1 MCHRATAPLSLPGRI
16 LTTPGAG
23 MISDDAV
30 ARARDVT
37 VDAALAELAPG
48 HRLRRSGA
56 ELVGPCPVCGGDD
69 RFAIHLRRSVWNC
82 RGCGIGGDAIAL
94 VKHLRDLDFPDAV
107 EFLVGGATAPRR
119 PVERPAAARPR
130 DTAPA
135 TTASHAAAQAS
146 HAADR
151 RARAQ
156 AIWQAAVPIP
166 GTPAQA
172 YLATRFLQFH
182 DPEGSVL
189 RFHPRARFYSTDLP
203 CLVAL
208 YRRIASNAPCAVQ
221 LTLLEPGGWRPGRRT
236 QRQTVGTWADAACKL
251 SRDADVTMGLCI
263 GEGVE
268 TVLAGMAAGFQPAWA
283 VGSAGAIAA
292 FPLLAGIE
300 SLTLL
305 VDADPA
311 GRAAA
316 AECAARWEA
325 AGREV
330 FTVTPA
336 AAGQDIADVVREARH
351 G

>member
-1 MCHRATAPLSLPGRI
+1 
-16 LTTPGAG
+16 

-146 HAADR
+146 HEADR

-156 AIWQAAVPIP
+156 ATWRAAVPIA
-166 GTPAQA
+166 GTPAET
-172 YLATRFLQFH
+172 YLASRLLTFR
-182 DPEGSVL
+182 DPRGDVL
-189 RFHPRARFYSTDLP
+189 RFNPRARFFATDMP
-203 CLVAL
+203 VMVAL
-208 YRRIASNAPCAVQ
+208 FRTIEGNAPCAVQ
-221 LTLLEPGGWRPGRRT
+221 LTLLEPGCWRPDRRT
-236 QRQTVGTWADAACKL
+236 QRQTVGPWADAACKL

-292 FPLLAGIE
+292 FPVLAGIE

-305 VDADPA
+305 VDADQA

-330 FTVTPA
+330 LTVVPRGE
-336 AAGQDIADVVREARH
+336 GQDMADLVREARH